1 MIKVR
6 MKRSEKTKKDL
17 FKAFGGIETYEEL
30 SRPVVI
36 KEIPQNEEEMQM
48 LSAKDRRIWEEQEQA
63 ETFDRAEEYRYE
75 NVY

>member
-6 MKRSEKTKKDL
+6 MKRSEKTIKDL

-36 KEIPQNEEEMQM
+36 KEIPETEEEMQM

-63 ETFDRAEEYRYE
+63 EIIDRAEEYRYE